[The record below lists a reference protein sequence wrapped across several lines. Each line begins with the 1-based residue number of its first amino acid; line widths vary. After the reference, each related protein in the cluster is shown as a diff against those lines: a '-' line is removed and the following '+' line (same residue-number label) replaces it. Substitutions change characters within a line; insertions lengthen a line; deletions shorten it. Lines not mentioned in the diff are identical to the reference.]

1 MAMEECE
8 MIMLM
13 TTTTTKE
20 MTDCNGR
27 DKKINTSVFFFLIDE
42 IVYL

>member
-8 MIMLM
+8 IIMLM

-27 DKKINTSVFFFLIDE
+27 DKKINTSVFFLIYE